1 MQNFSDI
8 GTRLIR
14 ISLKFIFVREP
25 ARTSIGVLMGVLL
38 QAIITLLN
46 PLLSQY
52 NNIVDFASLSIF
64 QYTIFGII
72 LVYLPLIISF
82 IFSDKTQINDESVE
96 MLLRT
101 IDRIKEDGK
110 LTDEQVQPLYLK
122 VIEKVVEK
130 TKLKQDVQKELN
142 EINQNIAQELLEDE
156 TKQKLPP
163 RQTS

>member
-1 MQNFSDI
+1 MQNFSYI

-14 ISLKFIFVREP
+14 ISLKFIFIREP
-25 ARTSIGVLMGVLL
+25 ARTSLGVLMGVLL

-130 TKLKQDVQKELN
+130 TQLKQDVQKELN
-142 EINQNIAQELLEDE
+142 EINQNIAQQLLEGE
-156 TKQKLPP
+156 TKQELP
-163 RQTS
+163 RGFL

>member
-8 GTRLIR
+8 GTRIIR
-14 ISLKFIFVREP
+14 ISLNFIFVREP
-25 ARTSIGVLMGVLL
+25 ARTSLGVFMGVLL

-82 IFSDKTQINDESVE
+82 IFSEKTQINDESVE

-130 TKLKQDVQKELN
+130 TQLKQDVQKELN
-142 EINQNIAQELLEDE
+142 EINQNIAQELLESE
-156 TKQKLPP
+156 TKQQLPP